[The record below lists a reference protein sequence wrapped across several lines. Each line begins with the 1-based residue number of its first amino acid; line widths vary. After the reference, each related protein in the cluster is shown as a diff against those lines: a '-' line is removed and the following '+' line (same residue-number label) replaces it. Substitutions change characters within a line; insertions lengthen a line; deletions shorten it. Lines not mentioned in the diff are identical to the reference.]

1 MVTGPCMNKRYE
13 NLGDKWFALL
23 DNPEKDAFALMPRV
37 VKDGGTRDTW
47 SVKNEDSETVL
58 MAWPADTP
66 LRAGLILRG
75 KPDGHLDPVSMLPL
89 LEGLPHDMTV
99 EEVHPWSNGVVA
111 YVGAC
116 RNEGAMPLFFC
127 NPLYFRDARMLA
139 TPGVRHTFLLAGMAY
154 AVRRALLDELTIT
167 EGPDYE
173 AHAKAW
179 LEAHPGSSRTDV
191 PQLKIDLR
199 GKAVFMPGDM
209 PGNYQL
215 RAPVASVEEIEFDGR
230 KVYLLRALLGQETPN
245 PIVLLLY
252 ASAKICKNYVPKEGD
267 EIDALLWLQG
277 RLLD

>member
-1 MVTGPCMNKRYE
+1 MNKRYE
-13 NLGDKWFALL
+13 NLGEKWFALL

-37 VKDGGTRDTW
+37 VKDGGTRETW
-47 SVKNEDSETVL
+47 SVKKDDSETVL

-75 KPDGHLDPVSMLPL
+75 KPEKHLDPVSMLPL
-89 LEGLPHDMTV
+89 LEGLPHDLTV

-116 RNEGAMPLFFC
+116 RNEGALPLFFC
-127 NPLYFRDARMLA
+127 DPLYFRDARMLS
-139 TPGVRHTFLLAGMAY
+139 TPGVRQTFLLAGMAY
-154 AVRRALLDELTIT
+154 GVRRALLDEMTIT
-167 EGPDYE
+167 EGPEYE

-179 LEAHPGSSRTDV
+179 MEQHPGSARTDV

-199 GKAVFMPGDM
+199 GKAIFMPGDM

-215 RAPVASVEEIEFDGR
+215 RAPLASVDEVEFDGR
-230 KVYLLRALLGQETPN
+230 KIYMLRALLGEETPS
-245 PIVLLLY
+245 PIALLIY
-252 ASAKICKNYVPKEGD
+252 ASEKICKNYVPKQGD

>member
-1 MVTGPCMNKRYE
+1 MNKRYE

-167 EGPDYE
+167 EGPYYE

-209 PGNYQL
+209 PGTDDFIGPIL
-215 RAPVASVEEIEFDGR
+215 E
-230 KVYLLRALLGQETPN
+230 ALEN
-245 PIVLLLY
+245 RDHM
-252 ASAKICKNYVPKEGD
+252 KER
-267 EIDALLWLQG
+267 I
-277 RLLD
+277 